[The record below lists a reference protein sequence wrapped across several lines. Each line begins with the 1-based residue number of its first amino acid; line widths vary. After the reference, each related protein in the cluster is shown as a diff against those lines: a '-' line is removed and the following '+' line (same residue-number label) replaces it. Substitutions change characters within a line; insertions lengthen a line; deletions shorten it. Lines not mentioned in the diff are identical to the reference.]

1 MIDPLI
7 VLALRLFLAILFATA
22 AISKLAH
29 RETFAAV
36 IENYRIL
43 PPAMVRPFAAALP
56 VVEVLLALMLVTPVP
71 LWIPATVAVTLLA
84 AFTVAMAVNVLRGR
98 RFIDCGCFRSDLRQE
113 LSWWMVGRNLVM
125 ICGALLLFLP
135 RSARPITLPDALLA
149 VLISLTLWIM
159 SFVPAFAGL
168 RPPPTYDENFRA
180 SQAKRRPM
188 GET

>member
-22 AISKLAH
+22 AVSKLSQ

-36 IENYRIL
+36 VENYRIL
-43 PPAMVRPFAAALP
+43 PPALVRPVAASLP
-56 VVEVLLALMLVTPVP
+56 VAETLLALMLVTPVP
-71 LWIPATVAVTLLA
+71 LWIPAATTAALLA
-84 AFTVAMAVNVLRGR
+84 AFAVAMAVNVLRGR

-125 ICGALLLFLP
+125 ICGALLLLLP
-135 RSARPITLPDALLA
+135 QSARLISVADALLA
-149 VLISLTLWIM
+149 VLISLTLWVM
-159 SFVPAFAGL
+159 SFVPAVVGL

-188 GET
+188 GE